1 MGKEVAVGAWE
12 GWSEAAP
19 SKCGGQRRSAR
30 VVGCGWGRARFRGAS
45 LQGCTQGILEGQ
57 DLCQVLGVRGSQAT
71 SNPSLGEFAVQA
83 ATHGVQG
90 DIRGPRSAEQTFT
103 YKVSEAAHSFP
114 RQRRTPCP
122 LVQPPTPLTHQAGW
136 LSPLGP
142 SAEPHDSEEVGTP
155 LCTLLPA
162 RSAE

>member
-1 MGKEVAVGAWE
+1 M
-12 GWSEAAP
+12 
-19 SKCGGQRRSAR
+19 
-30 VVGCGWGRARFRGAS
+30 
-45 LQGCTQGILEGQ
+45 
-57 DLCQVLGVRGSQAT
+57 LGVRGSQAT